1 MIYIFLADG
10 FEEIEA
16 IAPID
21 MLRRAGLDVKTVGVG
36 KRVVTSGRG
45 IPVTADILDSEAV
58 FDDLQMVVLPGGMP
72 GAENL
77 FNSDIVKK
85 FIAFSNEIKLYIG
98 AICAAPSILGKMGLL
113 NGIKATC
120 YPGYEKDLEGAIIAN
135 ESVVTDKHFITA
147 KGAGVAIEFGLALV
161 SALCGK
167 EKADKIQKQ
176 IQKGGNENYE
186 ISDD

>member
-1 MIYIFLADG
+1 MIYVFLADG

-21 MLRRAGLDVKTVGVG
+21 MLRRAGLEVKTVGIW

-45 IPVTADILDSEAV
+45 ISVTADILDSEAV
-58 FDDLQMVVLPGGMP
+58 FDKLQMIVLPGGMP

-77 FNSDIVKK
+77 YNSEIVKK
-85 FIAFSNEIKLYIG
+85 LIAFSNENKLYIG
-98 AICAAPSILGKMGLL
+98 AICAAPFILGKMGLL
-113 NGIKATC
+113 KGVKATC
-120 YPGYEKDLEGAIIAN
+120 YPGYEKDLEGAMIEN
-135 ESVVTDKHFITA
+135 KSVVADKNFITA

-176 IQKGGNENYE
+176 IQKP
-186 ISDD
+186 